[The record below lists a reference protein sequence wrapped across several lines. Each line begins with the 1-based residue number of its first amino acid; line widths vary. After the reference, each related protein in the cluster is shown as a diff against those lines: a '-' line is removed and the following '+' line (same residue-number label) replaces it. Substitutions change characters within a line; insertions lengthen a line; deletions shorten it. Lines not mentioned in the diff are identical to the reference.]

1 MITAL
6 LWIPATFVAAAAQVA
21 RNGLQAN
28 LTRTIGT
35 MGATQVRFVF
45 GLPFAALMLLAAH
58 VALGE
63 AIPRLNG
70 AALGYALLG
79 AITQIA
85 ATALMLVAMAQRAFG
100 VAYAYIKTEPV
111 LVALFG
117 VLLLGDHLAPL
128 AWLGIVIATFGIL
141 TVSVDPRAL
150 RSLVAEG
157 RPMAVGIA
165 SGACFGL
172 SSVAFRGAIT
182 GLDAGSALMRALT
195 IMVLGLAIQCVPL
208 AIWLALFDRKAF
220 TASLRVWRESM
231 GAGFL
236 GALATAAWFTA
247 FSLTAA
253 ANVRT
258 LGLIEMPIAGWIN
271 HRISGSPLARR
282 EWLGTLLVMGGIIL
296 LMSQVTP

>member
-1 MITAL
+1 MM
-6 LWIPATFVAAAAQVA
+6 LWIPATLVAAGAQVA

-28 LTRTIGT
+28 LTRQIGT
-35 MGATQVRFVF
+35 LGATQVRFVF
-45 GLPFAALMLLAAH
+45 GLPFAALMLFTAH
-58 VALGE
+58 LVLGE

-70 AALGYALLG
+70 IALGYALLG
-79 AITQIA
+79 ALTQIA

-100 VAYAYIKTEPV
+100 VAYAYIKTEPI

-117 VLLLGDHLAPL
+117 VLLLGDHLGLL
-128 AWLGIVIATFGIL
+128 AWLGIVIATLGIL

-150 RSLVAEG
+150 RSLVAEW

-182 GLDAGSALMRALT
+182 GLEEGGFFLRALT
-195 IMVLGLAIQCVPL
+195 IMVVGLSIQVLLL
-208 AIWLALFDRKAF
+208 ALWLALFDRKAF
-220 TASLRVWRESM
+220 TASLRVWRESL

-236 GALATAAWFTA
+236 GALATAGWFTA

-258 LGLIEMPIAGWIN
+258 LGLIEMPIAGWVN
-271 HRISGSPLARR
+271 RRISGQHLQPR
-282 EWLGTLLVMGGIIL
+282 EWLGTALVMGGILL
-296 LMSQVTP
+296 LMTQIGI